1 MKVYRDLQS
10 WIEDRGAI
18 VKKYRDRG
26 MGFVPTMGALHEGH
40 LSLFRHAKSE
50 NAILLASIFVNPTQ
64 FNNADDFEKYPSKID
79 ADLALAERAGCDIVL
94 LPTKEDVYP
103 DGYKYRVSE
112 SEFSKVLCGA
122 HRPGHFDGVLTIVL
136 KLFQITQ
143 ASHSYFGQKDF
154 QQLELIRS
162 MAKAFFLDIKVLGL
176 PTIREADGLA
186 MSSRNLR
193 LKPED
198 RKKAAQISKL
208 LRQSFLEQ
216 KGASFVAAEL
226 TKNGFRVDYVEDHL
240 TGPSRELRRF
250 VAAFLGDVRLID
262 NMTAAENADDAAR
275 GPK

>member
-1 MKVYRDLQS
+1 MKVYRNLQT
-10 WIEDRGAI
+10 WIDDRTAI
-18 VKKYRDRG
+18 VNNYRERG
-26 MGFVPTMGALHEGH
+26 IGFVPTMGALHEGH
-40 LSLFRHAKSE
+40 LSLFRQAKSE
-50 NAILLASIFVNPTQ
+50 NALAIASIFVNPTQ
-64 FNNADDFEKYPSKID
+64 FNNPDDFEKYPSTID
-79 ADLALAERAGCDIVL
+79 ADLALAEKAGCDIVL

-103 DGYKYRVSE
+103 DGYRYRISE
-112 SEFSKVLCGA
+112 STFSKVLCGA

-176 PTIREADGLA
+176 PTVREADGLA

-198 RKKAAQISKL
+198 RKKAAKISAL
-208 LRQSFLEQ
+208 LRQSFKEQ
-216 KGASFVAAEL
+216 KNASFVAAEL
-226 TKNGFRVDYVEDHL
+226 AKNGFRVDYVEDHL
-240 TGPSRELRRF
+240 TGPSEELRRF

-262 NMTAAENADDAAR
+262 NMTAIDAER
-275 GPK
+275 GSK